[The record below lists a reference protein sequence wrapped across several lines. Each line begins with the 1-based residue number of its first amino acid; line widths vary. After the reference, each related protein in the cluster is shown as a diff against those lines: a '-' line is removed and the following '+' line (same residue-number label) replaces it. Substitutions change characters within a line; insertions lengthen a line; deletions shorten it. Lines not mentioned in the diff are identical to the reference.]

1 MRTGPSGRLAAEWLA
16 ALEDELPGAR
26 RLRWRIHAEPR
37 LSHDEHD
44 TAAAVSA
51 AMGAG
56 LEPVDASAARV
67 GLLPGAAP
75 EAIALRAELD
85 ALPVEEAS
93 GSPHAASG
101 GVMHACGHDVH
112 LAALTALVRAAAGLD
127 LPYALAPVLQPSEES
142 YPSGALALL
151 RSGVLER
158 LGVRRAVAA
167 HVHPGVAPGRV
178 AAGGGVINAAADEL
192 RIRLEG
198 SGGHGA
204 YPHRAADAVAP
215 IAAIALGLPELVR
228 RTVDRMSPALVSI
241 GTLSAGSGAANV
253 LPGSA
258 SLLATVRTSDEGE
271 RRTLLAA
278 IERFSQAHAAAY
290 GLLARVELV
299 AGEPVL
305 RNDPRLA
312 AEVRRL
318 LPRLGLA
325 AAEPLRSLGAD
336 DFSYLSEAFPSIMM
350 FTGVRTPGADP
361 EPSLHDPRFL
371 PPDEAVDAVARTL
384 LAGYL
389 AAAETLREA

>member
-1 MRTGPSGRLAAEWLA
+1 MTTPSGRLATRWLA
-16 ALEDELPGAR
+16 ALEGELPRAR

-37 LSHDEHD
+37 LSHREHD
-44 TAAAVSA
+44 TAVAVAA
-51 AMGAG
+51 AMDAG

-93 GSPHAASG
+93 GSPHAAVG

-112 LAALTALVRAAAGLD
+112 LAALTAVVRAAAGLE

-167 HVHPGVAPGRV
+167 HVHPGVAPGAV
-178 AAGGGVINAAADEL
+178 AAGAGVINAAADEL

-204 YPHRAADAVAP
+204 YPHRASDAVAP

-278 IERFSQAHAAAY
+278 IERFSRAHAAAY

-336 DFSYLSEAFPSIMM
+336 DFSYFSEALPSIMM
-350 FTGVRTPGADP
+350 FTGVRTPGAAP

-371 PPDEAVDAVARTL
+371 PPDDAVDAVARTL

-389 AAAETLREA
+389 AAVETLRAP